1 MTGKILVIGATGT
14 VGKHVVAGLLA
25 KGEKV
30 VAATRTA
37 IAIPGA
43 EARRFD
49 IADTAT
55 HRGIFAG
62 VDRAYVLVPSGYL
75 DAHRFLIPL
84 IETAAAAKVK
94 VVLQSVMG
102 VDADDE
108 LPYRKAEIA
117 LEKSGTAYV
126 ILRPNWF
133 ADNFHMFWRE
143 GIKHGVI
150 ALPAGTGASS
160 FVDVR
165 DIAAAAVAALTSSA
179 FDGKAYEL
187 TGPQALTYAEAAGI
201 LAEVTG
207 KPIRYQAT
215 QDADFIAMLTGAGV
229 PADFAGFM
237 ASIFHPVREGW
248 TARVTGDVEKLS
260 GRQPTGLSDYARD
273 HREALNA

>member
-1 MTGKILVIGATGT
+1 MTGKILVTGATGT
-14 VGKHVVAGLLA
+14 VGRHVVAGLLA
-25 KGEKV
+25 KGEAV
-30 VAATRTA
+30 VAATRNATA
-37 IAIPGA
+37 VAGA
-43 EARRFD
+43 EARSFD
-49 IADTAT
+49 IANTAT
-55 HRGIFAG
+55 HQAVFAD

-84 IETAAAAKVK
+84 IETAAAAGVK

-117 LEKSGTAYV
+117 LETSGTAYV

-133 ADNFHMFWRE
+133 ADNFHMFWGE

-165 DIAAAAVAALTSSA
+165 DIAAAAVAAMTSSA

-187 TGPQALTYAEAAGI
+187 TGPQALTYAEAAAN
-201 LAEVTG
+201 LSKATG

-215 QDADFIAMLTGAGV
+215 NDEDFIAMLTGAGV

-260 GRQPTGLSDYARD
+260 GRKPTGLADYAHD
-273 HREALNA
+273 HREALNG